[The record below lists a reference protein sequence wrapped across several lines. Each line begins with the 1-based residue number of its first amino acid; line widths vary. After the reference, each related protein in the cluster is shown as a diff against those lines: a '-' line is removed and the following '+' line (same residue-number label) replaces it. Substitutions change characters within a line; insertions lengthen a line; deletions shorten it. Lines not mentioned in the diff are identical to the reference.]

1 MGTRKGRKNEAFGF
15 LSATEKSLWLPV
27 CDRKKPLASCL
38 RQKKAFGFLSATEKL
53 FQC

>member
-27 CDRKKPLASCL
+27 CDRKAVSVLVSVKTSV
-38 RQKKAFGFLSATEKL
+38 
-53 FQC
+53 